1 VRALAGKVAA
11 YEISDAEAQHPAVQ
25 RRRTMITCL
34 RAIALLTIAAS
45 LGACAGKRPAEA
57 SCPAA
62 TGAVDESFDAA
73 LDDAVAARWTVQ
85 PGMTH
90 SRAAVLV
97 LSGGGA
103 WGAYGAGFLDGW
115 AKRPQASGDNWPS
128 RPTFDVVTG
137 VSTGAIMAPFALL
150 GSSNDPKLQ
159 SAFRGVSRDDLF
171 TSRSFITLPWW
182 NSLKDPKGLERQLR
196 DALDNSAVVSLKA
209 AASQHRTMWVGAV
222 NFDTGKFTQFNL
234 SALARDLPVVEARD
248 QIIDHIMA
256 ASAVPTFFP
265 PRFIN
270 GCMYMDGGVRE
281 DVFVTRLH
289 DAIGTPTGTKES
301 HADVYVIENGPI
313 RVQKLLTDN
322 TLVDIAIRGFS
333 LAEAQIQLASLRNV
347 YDYAKERG
355 YGFYWTSADDV
366 VGDLQDTHDRPGLCK
381 FPKTPTDQFE
391 ATFTTCLYDS
401 ALRKARDGA
410 SPWRTDRP

>member
-1 VRALAGKVAA
+1 
-11 YEISDAEAQHPAVQ
+11 
-25 RRRTMITCL
+25 M
-34 RAIALLTIAAS
+34 
-45 LGACAGKRPAEA
+45 
-57 SCPAA
+57 CPAA
-62 TGAVDESFDAA
+62 TGAADETFDAA
-73 LDDAVAARWTVQ
+73 LDDAVTARWGIQ
-85 PGMTH
+85 PGVTH
-90 SRAAVLV
+90 NRAAVLV

-115 AKRPQASGDNWPS
+115 SKRNQGSGDRWPS
-128 RPTFDVVTG
+128 RPAFDVVTG

-150 GSSNDPKLQ
+150 GSSTDPKLQ
-159 SAFRGVSRDDLF
+159 GAFRGVGRDDLF
-171 TSRSFITLPWW
+171 SGRSVVTFPWW
-182 NSLKDPKGLERQLR
+182 NSLKDPRGLEKQLQ
-196 DALDNSAVVSLKA
+196 DALDNSTIVDLKA
-209 AASQHRTMWVGAV
+209 AAAEHRTIWVGAV
-222 NFDTGKFTQFNL
+222 NFDTGTFTQFNL

-270 GCMYMDGGVRE
+270 GCMYMDGSVRE
-281 DVFVTRLH
+281 DVFITH
-289 DAIGTPTGTKES
+289 THNAIGAATGTTDS

-322 TLVDIAIRGFS
+322 TLLDIAIRGFS

-347 YDYAKERG
+347 YDYAKDHG

-366 VGDLQDTHDRPGLCK
+366 VGDLGDTHDRPGLCK
-381 FPKTPTDQFE
+381 FPKTPTDQFDPE
-391 ATFTTCLYDS
+391 FTTCLYDS
-401 ALRKARDGA
+401 AQRKARDGD